1 MEICYELLFLK
12 LSVLKNSF
20 GDLMNIT
27 ALLKYKG
34 YMLTIFL
41 ISDKF
46 LREREDLFLVH
57 GLWGY
62 YPSW

>member
-1 MEICYELLFLK
+1 MEICYELWFLK

-34 YMLTIFL
+34 DMLTIFL
-41 ISDKF
+41 
-46 LREREDLFLVH
+46 
-57 GLWGY
+57 
-62 YPSW
+62 